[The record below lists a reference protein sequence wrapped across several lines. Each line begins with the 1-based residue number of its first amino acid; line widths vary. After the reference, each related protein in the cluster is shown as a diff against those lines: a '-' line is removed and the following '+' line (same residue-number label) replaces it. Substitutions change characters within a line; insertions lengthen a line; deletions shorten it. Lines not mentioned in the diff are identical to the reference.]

1 MQMMKSRYLILT
13 GMVLAA
19 AASRLVPH
27 PPNFA
32 PVAAMA
38 LFGGACF
45 ADKRLAFAVPLAAMF
60 LSDLVLGFGPLTP
73 FVYGSFAAT
82 VCLGFWLRSRRTPLT
97 VAGTAVVS
105 SLLFFLVTNFGQ
117 WAVQFGHPTPLYPTT
132 LTGLLECY
140 VMGLPFYQYTL
151 AGDLMYTA
159 VLFGG
164 LALIESGFPAL
175 REKRPSEPL
184 AA

>member
-1 MQMMKSRYLILT
+1 MVKNRYLILA

-32 PVAAMA
+32 PITAMA

-45 ADKRLAFAVPLAAMF
+45 ADKRLAFVVPLAAMF
-60 LSDLVLGFGPLTP
+60 LSDLVLGFGLLTP
-73 FVYGSFAAT
+73 FVYGSFVAT
-82 VCLGFWLRSRRTPLT
+82 VCLGFWLRNRRTPLT
-97 VAGTAVVS
+97 VAGTAVLG

-117 WAVQFGHPTPLYPTT
+117 WVVQFWSPEPMYPTT
-132 LTGLLECY
+132 LAGLLECY
-140 VMGLPFYQYTL
+140 VKGLPFYRNTL
-151 AGDLMYTA
+151 AGDVVYTA

-175 REKRPSEPL
+175 REKRPSQPL